1 MRIFQ
6 GNYNVFTPLTRHR
19 LIERAL
25 QKRLRG
31 LREVYRRLHGST
43 VVEAIARIQPVKHS
57 LTGSLTWPM
66 TRGNPSRQAGP
77 QAILGL
83 VELVDAGL
91 RLSKGVPYGG
101 LGQLKSLKFL
111 VFFLLFHFLFYL
123 LDTVLGNPLT
133 TAASANFRS
142 GRG

>member
-91 RLSKGVPYGG
+91 RLSKGVPDGG

-111 VFFLLFHFLFYL
+111 VIL
-123 LDTVLGNPLT
+123 
-133 TAASANFRS
+133 S
-142 GRG
+142 

>member
-1 MRIFQ
+1 
-6 GNYNVFTPLTRHR
+6 
-19 LIERAL
+19 
-25 QKRLRG
+25 
-31 LREVYRRLHGST
+31 
-43 VVEAIARIQPVKHS
+43 
-57 LTGSLTWPM
+57 M

-101 LGQLKSLKFL
+101 LGQLKSLEFL

-123 LDTVLGNPLT
+123 LDTVLGNPLAT
-133 TAASANFRS
+133 TASANFRS